1 MMTRTVIP
9 ACIVLAVL
17 ALSGLVAG
25 CSSSKLSRTA
35 ASPRAA
41 ALIDK
46 AESHLGT
53 AYCAGGATSDCFDCS
68 GFVTS
73 CFASIGITLPRTSRE
88 IAAVGVAV
96 QRDSVGPGDVVA
108 FRTGGRDINHVG
120 IMVDAQRFIH
130 ASTSK
135 GVIVSSL
142 TEKYWRSSY
151 VSARRVVTP

>member
-1 MMTRTVIP
+1 MRTAIA
-9 ACIVLAVL
+9 ACIVLAL
-17 ALSGLVAG
+17 AGLLAG
-25 CSSSKLSRTA
+25 CSSSKLPRVE
-35 ASPRAA
+35 ASPRVT
-41 ALIDK
+41 ALLDE
-46 AESHLGT
+46 AEDHLGA

-73 CFASIGITLPRTSRE
+73 CFAAIGITLPRTSRE

-96 QRDSVGPGDVVA
+96 QRDSVTPGDVVA

-142 TEKYWRSSY
+142 TEKYWRSTY
-151 VSARRVVTP
+151 VTARRIVKP

>member
-1 MMTRTVIP
+1 MTRTVI
-9 ACIVLAVL
+9 AICIALAVL
-17 ALSGLVAG
+17 VLSGLVAG
-25 CSSSKLSRTA
+25 CSSSKLSKTA
-35 ASPRAA
+35 ASPRTA
-41 ALIDK
+41 ALIDE

-88 IAAVGVAV
+88 IATVGVAV
-96 QRDSVGPGDVVA
+96 HRDSVTPGDVVA

-151 VSARRVVTP
+151 VTARRLVTR